1 MLMSD
6 YRPRAV
12 MADHQRSISVLPEH
26 AAVPETAR
34 PLVLR
39 FSKKKLVD
47 MLFKIVKNEFKQ
59 LIKPKQF
66 SIRCLW
72 FTHRI
77 SMVNH
82 QFVYLTVYL

>member
-1 MLMSD
+1 
-6 YRPRAV
+6 

-72 FTHRI
+72 IIAQFLWFTHHV
-77 SMVNH
+77 SMVN